1 MLWVLGR
8 EVGGERAELGCLRF
22 QDEEEDCSVKGEHA
36 RAALGGVIYSPTM
49 ASGSLRSWV

>member
-22 QDEEEDCSVKGEHA
+22 QDEEEDCSVKGEHT
-36 RAALGGVIYSPTM
+36 RAALGEVIYSPTM